1 MRTKLNEN
9 ETATPRPPGSPGAA
23 ETAVGKLCAVGSCL
37 LVPVILGG
45 CVLTSAV
52 PAGASTRSP
61 ETGRMIVYQAGEKVP
76 ESELVDLGPP
86 ENLGGTVLE
95 GDPKISARIDF
106 AQGPLLAGVF
116 QATRGKARIHF
127 PFSEHATI
135 LDGEVELT
143 DQWGNNAKL
152 EAGDSYFIR
161 QGSVILWEVRG
172 RAVQKTFFN
181 RTEGN
186 DSPSPM
192 VVYNARAEVP
202 DSELIDLG
210 SPESLGGTIV
220 SGDPKLS
227 GRIDHHDGTAIA
239 GVFQAT
245 RGDAQIRFPFTEHA
259 TIIEGAVGLTD
270 EAGRTHRLLPGDS
283 YLITQDSS
291 IVWHVAKSR
300 VQKSFFNVVT
310 S

>member
-9 ETATPRPPGSPGAA
+9 DTATAHPPGRPGAT
-23 ETAVGKLCAVGSCL
+23 ETAVGKRCVVGSCL
-37 LVPVILGG
+37 VVPVILGG
-45 CVLTSAV
+45 CVLALAV
-52 PAGASTRSP
+52 PAGASTPSP
-61 ETGRMIVYQAGEKVP
+61 ETGRMIVYRAGEKVP

-95 GDPKISARIDF
+95 GDPRISARIDF

-116 QATRGKARIHF
+116 QATRGKASIHF

-143 DQWGNNAKL
+143 DQWGNNAVL
-152 EAGDSYFIR
+152 AAGDSYFIR
-161 QGSVILWEVRG
+161 QGSVIVWEVRG
-172 RAVQKTFFN
+172 RGVQKTFFN
-181 RTEGN
+181 RTEAN

-192 VVYNARAEVP
+192 VVYKARAEIP
-202 DSELIDLG
+202 ESELIDLG
-210 SPESLGGTIV
+210 SPESLGGTVV
-220 SGDPKLS
+220 SGEPKLS
-227 GRIDHHDGTAIA
+227 GRIDHHDGTATA

-259 TIIEGAVGLTD
+259 TVIEGAVALTD
-270 EAGRTHRLLPGDS
+270 EAGQTHRLHPGDS

-291 IVWHVAKSR
+291 ILWHVAKSR

-310 S
+310 D